1 MTSISSAVS
10 LSVALILSLGSI
22 SACAESD
29 KKKTPLES
37 SAEIAVKCPEAIEL
51 MTLLGSKKIF
61 TQTPEEFTQSVS
73 GVLKTSGEKTVDAG
87 THQLKEMTFG
97 EANNKWLVS
106 AQSTYKVREKST
118 GFDRASFEFSPG
130 CFAAPEDFLK
140 LSKQQF
146 GKKFSDRSY
155 APPEKILEWELPDA
169 DVNTI
174 RTIQI
179 AASKQRYEVKLAID
193 PAGSEP

>member
-1 MTSISSAVS
+1 MMFIPTAKP
-10 LSVALILSLGSI
+10 LSLTLTFLLC
-22 SACAESD
+22 SAYSFAESD
-29 KKKTPLES
+29 KKKTPLEPI
-37 SAEIAVKCPEAIEL
+37 AEIAVRCPEAVEL
-51 MTLLGSKKIF
+51 ITLLGSKKIF
-61 TQTPEEFTQSVS
+61 TQTPEEFAQSVS
-73 GVLKTSGEKTVDAG
+73 SVLKATGEKTIDAG

-106 AQSTYKVREKST
+106 AQSTYKVQEKRT
-118 GFDRASFEFSPG
+118 GFDRASFEFSPN
-130 CFAAPEDFLK
+130 CFAAPEDFLR

-155 APPEKILEWELPDA
+155 APPEKILEWELPDV

-179 AASKQRYEVKLAID
+179 AASKQRYEIKLAVD